1 MFIQQV
7 IWKGYNTRRAL
18 PQLNDTLIDK
28 PVPLACWMPDA
39 DSPCSLLCSLLPIST
54 TRCRSQPIPRR
65 YFAGGLTREPACAAR
80 FQAVCHQIWDAAQDC
95 RGKAAG
101 SVWSSGKAK
110 RRLYCSQGP
119 RENIKH
125 SMPNRPSFQ
134 ISLTALFALFRQ
146 NKELKCYKA
155 SAALG
160 PRRPPSHQARPSLL
174 CSCWRR
180 AQAEQAANTSLLLLA
195 TFCSH
200 RNHNSLLWLVHK

>member
-1 MFIQQV
+1 ML
-7 IWKGYNTRRAL
+7 TAL
-18 PQLNDTLIDK
+18 
-28 PVPLACWMPDA
+28 A
-39 DSPCSLLCSLLPIST
+39 DSFALCCLSAQPAAAHRLTQGGTLQEGSPENLPV
-54 TRCRSQPIPRR
+54 
-65 YFAGGLTREPACAAR
+65 
-80 FQAVCHQIWDAAQDC
+80 FQAVCHQIRDAAQDC

-110 RRLYCSQGP
+110 WRLHCSQGL

-160 PRRPPSHQARPSLL
+160 PRRPPPVNRGHLSCARAEGKRRQNRLQIPL
-174 CSCWRR
+174 CSFQSASSSYPNR
-180 AQAEQAANTSLLLLA
+180 
-195 TFCSH
+195 
-200 RNHNSLLWLVHK
+200 NSLLWLVHK

>member
-1 MFIQQV
+1 MLTALAASFALCCPSAQPAADHSLSQGGTLQEGSPENLLVQLGFRQFV
-7 IWKGYNTRRAL
+7 IKYGT
-18 PQLNDTLIDK
+18 
-28 PVPLACWMPDA
+28 
-39 DSPCSLLCSLLPIST
+39 
-54 TRCRSQPIPRR
+54 QPRT
-65 YFAGGLTREPACAAR
+65 AEE
-80 FQAVCHQIWDAAQDC
+80 
-95 RGKAAG
+95 AG